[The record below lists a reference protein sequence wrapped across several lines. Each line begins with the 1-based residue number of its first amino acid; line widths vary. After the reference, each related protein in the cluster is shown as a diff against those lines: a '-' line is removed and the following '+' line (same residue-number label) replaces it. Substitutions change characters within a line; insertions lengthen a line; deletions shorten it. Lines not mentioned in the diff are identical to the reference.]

1 MHKSIPLETPI
12 ELINIEPMSF
22 SPLISKCQIKVC
34 YVSDEPN
41 RNGSVIT
48 KEVASEMAPSLRGSP
63 IVGYYN
69 ADKEDFEEH
78 NRLLEIKGG
87 KIKVLEITRPYGFID
102 LNADVWFQKFM
113 DDDEVEREYLV
124 TEGYLWTGQ
133 YPEAN
138 KVIEDGS
145 PQSMELDNDH
155 TKGFWTSLDKT
166 SNKFFIIN
174 ETIISKLCILGEDV
188 EPCFEGANITSAQ
201 FSLDED
207 YKNTLFTFMKNIQE
221 ILSEGGKKKM
231 YNLYNVEIGS
241 TLWNLVYEYLIEK
254 YPDEKYPYI
263 SAYNLE
269 GIYEADNGKFF
280 VCYKKTAPNVFMRFN
295 FSYSEED
302 FSVEEPVECDK
313 EFVPRETPQ
322 FDPEAVRLFVE
333 NYQLEKGKK
342 EQSGLNK
349 TEETIVEPEKIEYN
363 LDEIPEFQEALE
375 RIEVLQNEATV
386 KDSRIEALESE
397 LNTLKEFKLD
407 VERKQKKELIDSFYM
422 LSDEYKQDVLTNI
435 DTYSLEDIEAKL
447 AVICLRNKISFSKND
462 VEVPVTVTY
471 TIEDK
476 TDTTPDWIKAVIS
489 TNKELNNF

>member
-69 ADKEDFEEH
+69 TDKEDFEEH

-87 KIKVLEITRPYGFID
+87 KIKVLETTRPYGFID

-241 TLWNLVYEYLIEK
+241 KLWNLVYEYLIEK
-254 YPDEKYPYI
+254 YPDEEYPYI

-333 NYQLEKGKK
+333 
-342 EQSGLNK
+342 
-349 TEETIVEPEKIEYN
+349 
-363 LDEIPEFQEALE
+363 EIPEYREALE
-375 RIEVLQNEATV
+375 RIEVLQNEATK
-386 KDSRIEALESE
+386 KDSKIEALESE
-397 LNTLKEFKLD
+397 LNTLKEFKLN
-407 VERKQKKELIDSFYM
+407 VERNQKKELINSFYM